1 MSTVQPSSRRSA
13 LRLALGFALLIAL
26 AGIVVALTFRPVDL
40 PQTHRIGSIDDLNRI
55 FGEHGYSLSAAG
67 NGDRVPRF
75 IISAVPEN
83 WSSVLAAEV
92 RKQTFFES
100 VLPLVLIE
108 NERIEK
114 TRRQLRILDQQLVEG
129 RHLSPLDKRWLE
141 KLAGRHELT
150 KRKSKSDAE
159 ARAIVALLLR
169 QIGPVPPSLALAQ
182 GAVES
187 AYGTSRFAVE
197 GNAIFGQWTSGDGIT
212 PVQQRVDKSE
222 FKIAAF
228 ASPLQ
233 SVEAYMRNLN
243 SHRAYRG
250 FREARYQQHVAGKPL
265 AGVSLAST
273 LSSYSEKGADY
284 VRTLHQVIQT
294 NSLSA
299 LDGATL
305 ADDRPIRLL
314 IP

>member
-1 MSTVQPSSRRSA
+1 
-13 LRLALGFALLIAL
+13 
-26 AGIVVALTFRPVDL
+26 
-40 PQTHRIGSIDDLNRI
+40 
-55 FGEHGYSLSAAG
+55 
-67 NGDRVPRF
+67 VPRF